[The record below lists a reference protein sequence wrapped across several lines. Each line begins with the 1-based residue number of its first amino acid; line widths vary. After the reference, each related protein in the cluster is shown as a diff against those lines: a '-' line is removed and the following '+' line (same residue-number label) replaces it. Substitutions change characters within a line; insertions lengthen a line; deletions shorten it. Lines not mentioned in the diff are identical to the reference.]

1 MSDTPAADAPPKGKN
16 KMVLILVIVL
26 VLVLAGGAAAF
37 FMFSRSSG
45 GDEEGGYADSAKK
58 AAPKAAP
65 TFFPMD
71 TMVVNLADP
80 GGDRFAQIGITL
92 EVEDQKTADQIKQF
106 LPSIRS
112 GILMLVSQRT
122 SEELLLREGK
132 EKLAKDILREV
143 SKPLG
148 YSVPK
153 ENLRKKNSDDE
164 EGEEDQRRLPKNPV
178 SRVLFSSFIIQ

>member
-1 MSDTPAADAPPKGKN
+1 MSDTPSTDAPAKGKN
-16 KMVLILVIVL
+16 KLVLILIVVL
-26 VLVLAGGAAAF
+26 VLVLAGAAAGF
-37 FMFSRSSG
+37 FMLTRSSSE
-45 GDEEGGYADSAKK
+45 EEGAPAPAKK
-58 AAPKAAP
+58 AAPKAVP

-92 EVEDQKTADQIKQF
+92 EVDEQKTADQIKQF

-143 SKPLG
+143 SRPLG

-153 ENLRKKNSDDE
+153 ERSRKNTGEEDDE
-164 EGEEDQRRLPKNPV
+164 EGDDHRLPPNPV
-178 SRVLFSSFIIQ
+178 HRVLFSSFIIQ